1 MSIISG
7 QLNQVE
13 LAHDDSHPLFVGG
26 GNVKGRQIKSLIF
39 SFGCFTLTFLVLGVV
54 GYLLVDTFFKGAQWF
69 SLDFFNSFAS
79 RFPDRSGIKAP
90 LYGTV
95 WLVVITLAFSV
106 PVGVITGVYLEVLM
120 ERGKLYRLISNN
132 INNLAGVPS
141 VVYGLFGLAI
151 FVRFLGFERSVLS
164 GGLTLGIMSLP
175 TIVISTREAI
185 YAIPPSIRL
194 GALALGATKWQTT
207 RDQIFPTALPGIM
220 TGVILSLSRALGET
234 APLIIAGAAS
244 FLAFVPQS
252 PFDSYTALP
261 MQIYN
266 WVSKP
271 QEEFHQLAAAAII
284 VLLGVLMVANSLA
297 IFIRIRSR
305 RVKL

>member
-1 MSIISG
+1 MSIQSSK
-7 QLNQVE
+7 LNQIEFAQV
-13 LAHDDSHPLFVGG
+13 SKHPLFEGG
-26 GNVKGRQIKSLIF
+26 GNVKGRQLKSSVF
-39 SFGCFTLTFLVLGVV
+39 SFACFTLTFLVLGVV
-54 GYLLVDTFFKGAQWF
+54 GYLLLDTLFQGAHWF
-69 SLDFFNSFAS
+69 SFDFFNSFAS
-79 RFPDRSGIKAP
+79 RFPDQSGIKAP
-90 LYGTV
+90 LFGTI
-95 WLVVITLAFSV
+95 WLLVITLAFSV
-106 PVGVITGVYLEVLM
+106 PVGVTTGIYLEELM
-120 ERGKLYRLISNN
+120 ERGTLYRLISNN

-175 TIVISTREAI
+175 TIVIATREAI

-194 GALALGATKWQTT
+194 GALAMGATKWQTT
-207 RDQIFPTALPGIM
+207 RDQIFPSALPGIM

-234 APLIIAGAAS
+234 APLIIAGAVS
-244 FLAFVPQS
+244 FLAFVPHS
-252 PFDSYTALP
+252 PLDSYTALP

-271 QEEFHQLAAAAII
+271 QEEFHQLAAATII
-284 VLLGVLMVANSLA
+284 VLLGVLMAANSLA

-305 RVKL
+305 RVNL